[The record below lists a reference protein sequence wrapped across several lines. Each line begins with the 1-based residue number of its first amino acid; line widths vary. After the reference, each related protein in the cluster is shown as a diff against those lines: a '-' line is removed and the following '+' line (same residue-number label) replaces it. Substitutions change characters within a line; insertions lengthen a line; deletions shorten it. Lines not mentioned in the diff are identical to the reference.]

1 MQRFA
6 GLREVR
12 AGLKRGLRELRRQYQ
27 RALRRE
33 HAAQGV
39 VFAEW
44 LRDNYYLLERETQ
57 AALRDLR
64 LCDHPQA
71 LLRAL
76 EICRALTP
84 KQNLTH
90 ALQQEQCS
98 AAQIAQVPHAMRV
111 AHLLTAMHADG
122 DAEVFSAAIAALR
135 ALPDF
140 DFDALLE
147 QTSPLEAMLRRDAVY
162 PAMDEPSRAG
172 YRHVITRLAKREGVT
187 EEEYAEQV
195 LQAANGQHVGVPLL
209 QRGARRPV
217 RGRVLLWTESLLP
230 VFLAAMFALVF
241 WSWYL
246 FPLLMLPLWALCKI
260 ALEAIVLRGVDTLP
274 LPRLHLDEVPAKGRT
289 LITVSMLLPAAA
301 QAKKLAQRMEEL
313 HHSNGCQHVQVCVLA
328 DLPSAA
334 EATMP
339 QDDEDIAAAQAQVER
354 LNRQYGGG
362 FVLAVREREYS
373 PTMGCYSGRER
384 KRGAIADLVALLRGE
399 GDAAEKFCCLA
410 GDVTHLHSVNYLL
423 ALDADTQLPLDTAKD
438 MLAAALHPAN
448 RPVFD
453 VRHGRVVRG
462 FGILAP
468 HVEHDLHGTRRTA
481 FAHTM
486 AGEGGTSPYANRV
499 SERYQDLFG
508 CGIFAGKGL
517 IDVHAFAAVERA
529 NPFPAEQ
536 VLSHDILE
544 GGYLRC
550 GFLADVH
557 VADGFPARQGS
568 YFTRQERWVRG
579 DWQNILFLRP
589 KRGLPSLAR
598 YQLFDNLRRSMLA
611 PACLLALLVSMFV
624 PRPASIVLGVAAV
637 LGLCGGYLFGALRSL
652 LHGGFAMLARD
663 YYSGGL
669 PAALGD
675 VTRAVLHFVTLAQAA
690 WTNTGAA
697 VRGLWRSFVSRK
709 KRLQWV
715 TAAQSDATADWV
727 RVLLPLWP
735 SVLAAALMLIFGRPW
750 HRLAGII
757 LLGNVL
763 FALLSGRER
772 REKSPKLDPADTA
785 RVREYCAD
793 MWQYFVQHCTAQ
805 HNHLPPD
812 NVQESP
818 IFRVAGRTS
827 PTNIGLYLLC
837 VLSARDLD
845 LIDTAELQ
853 TRLHN
858 TLNSI
863 GQLEKWNGHLLNWY
877 DTRTMQPLC
886 PRYVSTVDSG
896 NLLVSLRV
904 LRAGLGDY
912 LPECPQLAE
921 IQARLQQLEQNC
933 DLMPLYNARRKLFHI
948 GIDLTEGRV
957 SPSYYD
963 LLMSE
968 ARMTSYYAIAARK
981 VPKKHWGA
989 LGRTLARQGRF
1000 TGPVSWTGTMFE
1012 YFMPYLFLP
1021 APRGTL
1027 GYEALRFCL
1036 HAQRKRV
1043 AGHGNALP
1051 WGNSESGFYAFDAQL
1066 NYQYKAHGTQKLGLR
1081 RGLNTD
1087 LVLSPYSSFLA
1098 MQLAPKAA
1106 MRNLRRF
1113 ERMHMRGSCGFY
1125 EAADLTPVR
1134 TRGQDYAVVRSY
1146 MAHHVGMSMLAA
1158 LNALQDGI
1166 LRKRLFADHEMASA
1180 QSLLHER
1187 MADRAVVFRDVEQ
1200 RTNLRPREKPNT
1212 AKQAYHAFD
1221 PANPRAHLLGNG
1233 EWSTVLTDCGA
1244 CTSLYR
1250 GVSIFKHSRDVLRR
1264 PAGVFA
1270 MLREENRKPVSITP
1284 APSYNAAKPRVEFSA
1299 REVVYHGEGAQ
1310 VAATMRCRVHPRL
1323 PAEER
1328 RIVLKNNSR
1337 TKQSG
1342 TLWLYLEPSL
1352 ANLREEAEHPAF
1364 SKIFLVSKYDRNA
1377 RAAFFTRSKQE
1388 SGESLCLAVAC
1399 TSDDAVC
1406 ELSREVALR
1415 RGVPFGETTLSDGHT
1430 STPDCCAAFEVA
1442 YELAAGE
1449 ARELSLLLC
1458 AGVNE
1463 AEAARR
1469 LSQLRDECETQPRR
1483 VGAPCPFRAGE
1494 LAGVLAQR
1502 VLPKL
1507 LYYTPISPAQLE
1519 ARAKATQPPQTLW
1532 SVGVSGDMPHLYFE
1546 VDSPDDLPAVQ
1557 PYFSLFCRLRA
1568 AGVPCE
1574 LALGYREGGDYRT
1587 PMVEAITDALKREG
1601 CVHWLHQRGGVHL
1614 VNLQRATPE
1623 AIDALKIYAADLG
1636 EDNPLAQ
1643 EYCPPTLIAH
1653 TSRDGRPERPW
1664 QFVDGGFH
1672 INHTPPVP
1680 WSLPLCN
1687 PAFGTL
1693 VSDSS
1698 LGFTWAVNSRE
1709 NKLTPWDN
1717 DPRGDNQGELL
1728 LLKFGSR
1735 VYDMLQGTRV
1745 EFTPQH
1751 AKWHGQVQGLRY
1763 TVTVTVPP
1771 KGATKRVHV
1780 ALHNHTPRQLTPE
1793 ICYYTEPVL
1802 GTRRQ
1807 QNAPLLGERLPDGW
1821 LLHSP
1826 AGMIRGHTALLLQGG
1841 ADFCCADRAA
1851 FWRGHWRGNSQLPQG
1866 DPCAA
1871 VGRQLHISPNED
1883 STVAFS
1889 LAWAATKNAALCMNL
1904 VAADSTTRAH
1914 QTLRIT
1920 TPDPALNHMVNTW
1933 LPHQIM
1939 TSRLWGRTGHSQC
1952 GGAFGMRD
1960 QLQDVSALTLT
1971 RPELVRRQ
1979 IIRAA
1984 AAQFPEGDAMHWWHR
1999 LPGHVTR
2006 GVRSRYADD
2015 YLWLPFVT
2023 ADYVQQT
2030 GDYQFLHTMI
2040 SFRQGELLQPH
2051 EKERYAAYPLGDER
2065 ASLYEHCTRALDRA
2079 LTLMGEHGLPLMMGG
2094 DWNDGMNAIGARGR
2108 GESVWLGMF
2117 MSMVCD
2123 GMAPLCEHMHE
2134 HQRAAYFREQAQRL
2148 RSTIDEKAWTGDRY
2162 LRAFWDDGVPLGG
2175 GSGNPCS
2182 VDLLPQSFATLCGM
2196 PNAQRRNFAL
2206 NTAAAQLINPHGI
2219 QLLREPFSHKSRRA
2233 GYINDY
2239 PPGLRE
2245 NGGQYT
2251 HAAMWFIIAL
2261 LREGRTDEAYAALR
2275 LIVPADFC
2283 HHPQRAARYRG
2294 EPFCL
2299 AGDVNYSP
2307 GCEGRAG
2314 WTWYTGSAAWML
2326 RCVTEELLGLRMHGG
2341 EITQTPR
2348 LPKHWQ
2354 AQDVNVE
2361 LGTSSARGC

>member
-6 GLREVR
+6 GLREVCV
-12 AGLKRGLRELRRQYQ
+12 ALKRGLRGLRRQYQ

-33 HAAQGV
+33 ESAGGA

-57 AALRDLR
+57 AARRELRQ
-64 LCDHPQA
+64 CDSPQA
-71 LLRAL
+71 LLRVL
-76 EICRALTP
+76 RICRELLP
-84 KQNLTH
+84 MENLTN
-90 ALQQEQCS
+90 ALQQAQCT
-98 AAQIAQVPHAMRV
+98 AAEIALLPLALRISYLLCAMQARGEV
-111 AHLLTAMHADG
+111 
-122 DAEVFSAAIAALR
+122 EVFSGAINALR

-147 QTSPLEAMLRRDAVY
+147 KISPLEVVLRRDPVGVY
-162 PAMDEPSRAG
+162 PAMDESSRAL
-172 YRHVITRLAKREGVT
+172 YRHVITRLAKRDGCT

-195 LQAANGQHVGVPLL
+195 MEAANGQHVGNVLL

-217 RGRVLLWTESLLP
+217 RGRTLLWTESLLP
-230 VFLAAMFALVF
+230 MFLSAVVALVF
-241 WSWYL
+241 WTWYL
-246 FPLLMLPLWALCKI
+246 LPLLVLPLWALCKL
-260 ALEAIVLRGVDTLP
+260 ALEAVLLRGVDTLP
-274 LPRLHLDEVPAKGRT
+274 LPRLRLDDVPAEGRT
-289 LITVSMLLPAAA
+289 LITVSMLLPPAKQAA
-301 QAKKLAQRMEEL
+301 KLAQRMEEL
-313 HHSNGCQHVQVCVLA
+313 YHSNGCKHVQVCVLA

-334 EATMP
+334 EATLP
-339 QDDEDIAAAQAQVER
+339 QDESDIEAAKAQVEQ
-354 LNRQYGGG
+354 LNKQYGGG
-362 FVLAVREREYS
+362 FILLIRQRKFS

-384 KRGAIADLVALLRGE
+384 KRGAIADLVALIRGE
-399 GDAAEKFCCLA
+399 GDAPEKFCCLA

-423 ALDADTQLPLDTAKD
+423 ALDSDTQLPLDTAKD

-453 VRHGRVVRG
+453 TRQGRVVRG
-462 FGILAP
+462 YGILAL
-468 HVEHDLHGTRRTA
+468 HVEHDLHDTRRTA

-486 AGEGGTSPYANRV
+486 AGEGGNSPYANRV

-529 NPFPAEQ
+529 NPFPDEQ

-579 DWQNILFLRP
+579 DWQNILFLQK

-598 YQLFDNLRRSMLA
+598 YQLFDNLRRSLLA
-611 PACLLALLVSMFV
+611 PTCLLALLVSVFI
-624 PRPASIVLGVAAV
+624 PRPASIILGAAAV
-637 LGLCGGYLFGALRSL
+637 FGLCGGYLFSALRSL

-675 VTRAVLHFVTLAQAA
+675 LVRALLQLMTLAQAG
-690 WTNTGAA
+690 WVNTTAA

-715 TAAQSDATADWV
+715 TAAQGDATADWV
-727 RVLLPLWP
+727 KVLLPLWP
-735 SVLAAALMLIFGRPW
+735 SLLAGAFMLVFGRPW

-757 LLGNVL
+757 LLANVL
-763 FALLSGRER
+763 FAPLSGRPR
-772 REKSPKLDPADTA
+772 REKSPKLEPQDAA

-805 HNHLPPD
+805 HNYLPPD

-818 IFRVAGRTS
+818 VFRVAGRTS

-837 VLSARDLD
+837 VLAARDLG
-845 LIDTAELQ
+845 LIDSTELES
-853 TRLHN
+853 RLHD
-858 TLNSI
+858 TLTTME
-863 GQLEKWNGHLLNWY
+863 QLEKWHGHLLNWY

-896 NLLVSLRV
+896 NLLVCLRV
-904 LRAGLGDY
+904 LRTGLGEY
-912 LPECPQLAE
+912 LHECPHLVG
-921 IQARLQQLEQNC
+921 IQTRLHKLEYDC
-933 DLMPLYNARRKLFHI
+933 DLLPLYNARRKLFHI
-948 GIDLTEGRV
+948 GVDLTEGRV
-957 SPSYYD
+957 SPAYYD

-981 VPKKHWGA
+981 ISKKHWGA

-1043 AGHGNALP
+1043 AGHGKNLP
-1051 WGNSESGFYAFDAQL
+1051 WGNSESGFYAFDSQL

-1081 RGLNTD
+1081 RGLNRD
-1087 LVLSPYSSFLA
+1087 LVLSPYSAFLA
-1098 MQLAPKAA
+1098 MQLAPRAA
-1106 MRNLRRF
+1106 VQNLRKF
-1113 ERMHMRGSCGFY
+1113 ERMHMLGSCGFY
-1125 EAADLTPVR
+1125 EAADLTPAR

-1158 LNALQDGI
+1158 LNALQNGV
-1166 LRKRLFADHEMASA
+1166 LRRRFLTDHEMAAA

-1187 MADRAVVFRDVEQ
+1187 IADRAVVYRDVEQ
-1200 RTNLRPREKPNT
+1200 RTNLRLREKPSG
-1212 AKQAYHAFD
+1212 AKQVFTHTD
-1221 PANPRAHLLGNG
+1221 PANPRAHLLSNG
-1233 EWSTVLTDCGA
+1233 EWSSVLTDCGA
-1244 CTSLYR
+1244 CTSFYR

-1264 PAGVFA
+1264 PAGIFLV
-1270 MLREENRKPVSITP
+1270 LREDGKKPVGVNIH
-1284 APSYNAAKPRVEFSA
+1284 AAKPRVEFSA
-1299 REVVYHGEGAQ
+1299 REVSYSAHGAQ
-1310 VAATMRCRVHPRL
+1310 VAVTMRCRVHPRL

-1328 RIVLKNNSR
+1328 RITLRNPSR
-1337 TKQSG
+1337 QQANG

-1364 SKIFLVSKYDRNA
+1364 SKIFLVAKYDNDTRT
-1377 RAAFFTRSKQE
+1377 AFFTRHKQE

-1399 TSDDAVC
+1399 TADGAIC

-1415 RGVPFGETTLSDGHT
+1415 RGVPFGETQLKPGHT
-1430 STPDCCAAFEVA
+1430 STPDCCAAFEVS
-1442 YELAAGE
+1442 YTLAAGE
-1449 ARELSLLLC
+1449 THELSVLLC
-1458 AGVNE
+1458 AGMNQ

-1469 LSQLRDECETQPRR
+1469 LVQLRDETSTQPRR
-1483 VGAPCPFRAGE
+1483 VGALCPFRAGE
-1494 LAGVLAQR
+1494 LADALAQR

-1507 LYYTPISPAQLE
+1507 LYYMPLSAAQTQ
-1519 ARAKATQPPQTLW
+1519 ARAQANMPPQTLW
-1532 SVGVSGDMPHLYFE
+1532 SVGVSGDMPYLYLE
-1546 VDSPDDLPAVQ
+1546 VDGPDDLPVVQ
-1557 PYFSLFCRLRA
+1557 PYFSLFCRFRA

-1587 PMVEAITDALKREG
+1587 PMIEAITDALRREG

-1614 VNLQRATPE
+1614 VNLQRAAPE
-1623 AIDALKIYAADLG
+1623 AIEALRVYASAHEESGVREEENGGALLRVSAAQ
-1636 EDNPLAQ
+1636 PL
-1643 EYCPPTLIAH
+1643 
-1653 TSRDGRPERPW
+1653 SSDGSPG
-1664 QFVDGGFH
+1664 FFKDGYRIH
-1672 INHTPPVP
+1672 HTPVVP

-1687 PAFGTL
+1687 PVFGTL

-1698 LGFTWAVNSRE
+1698 LGFTWAVNARE

-1735 VYDMLQGTRV
+1735 VVDLLQGARA
-1745 EFTPQH
+1745 EFTPQQ
-1751 AKWHGQVQGLRY
+1751 AKWCGQVQGLRY
-1763 TVTVTVPP
+1763 EVIVTVPR
-1771 KGATKRVHV
+1771 KGATKRVSIT
-1780 ALHNHTPRQLTPE
+1780 LHNHTPRQLQPE
-1793 ICYYTEPVL
+1793 LCYYTEPVL

-1807 QNAPLLGERLPDGW
+1807 PNLPILGERLPDGW

-1826 AGMIRGHTALLLQGG
+1826 AGMVRGYTALLLQGG
-1841 ADFCCADRAA
+1841 ADFTCAERAA
-1851 FWRGHWRGNSQLPQG
+1851 FWRGNWRSGDSGLPQG

-1871 VGRQLHISPNED
+1871 LGRQLHIPPGESCTAE
-1883 STVAFS
+1883 FS

-1904 VAADSTTRAH
+1904 VAPPAGAS
-1914 QTLRIT
+1914 IT
-1920 TPDPALNHMVNTW
+1920 SPGIQINTPDPALNHMVNTW
-1933 LPHQIM
+1933 LPHQI
-1939 TSRLWGRTGHSQC
+1939 TASRLWGRTGHSQC

-1971 RPELVRRQ
+1971 QPALVRRQ

-2006 GVRSRYADD
+2006 GVRSRYSDD
-2015 YLWLPFVT
+2015 YLWLPYVC
-2023 ADYVQQT
+2023 ADYVTQT
-2030 GDYQFLHTMI
+2030 GDDKFLCTQI
-2040 SFRQGELLQPH
+2040 AFRHGELLQPH
-2051 EKERYAAYPLGDER
+2051 EKDRYAAYPLSDER
-2065 ASLYEHCTRALDRA
+2065 ASLYEHCTRAVDRGLS
-2079 LTLMGEHGLPLMMGG
+2079 LTGEHGLPLMQGG
-2094 DWNDGMNAIGARGR
+2094 DWNDGMNAIGMRGR

-2117 MSMVCD
+2117 LAMVCD
-2123 GMAPLCEHMHE
+2123 GMVPLCEHMKEHE
-2134 HQRAAYFREQAQRL
+2134 RAAHYREQANRL
-2148 RSTIDEKAWTGDRY
+2148 REIIDRKAWTGDRY
-2162 LRAFWDDGVPLGG
+2162 LRAFWDDGTPLGG
-2175 GSGNPCS
+2175 GTGQPCS

-2196 PNAQRRNFAL
+2196 PNAQRRNLAL

-2275 LIVPADFC
+2275 LVNPADFSD
-2283 HHPQRAARYRG
+2283 HPQRAARYRG

-2326 RCVTEELLGLRMHGG
+2326 RCVTEELLGVRMKDG
-2341 EITQTPR
+2341 EITINPR
-2348 LPKHWQ
+2348 LPKHWE
-2354 AQDVNVE
+2354 ARDVE
-2361 LGTSSARGC
+2361 IEFE

>member
-1270 MLREENRKPVSITP
+1270 MLREENRKPVSI
-1284 APSYNAAKPRVEFSA
+1284 R
-1299 REVVYHGEGAQ
+1299 
-1310 VAATMRCRVHPRL
+1310 
-1323 PAEER
+1323 
-1328 RIVLKNNSR
+1328 
-1337 TKQSG
+1337 
-1342 TLWLYLEPSL
+1342 
-1352 ANLREEAEHPAF
+1352 EHPP
-1364 SKIFLVSKYDRNA
+1364 R
-1377 RAAFFTRSKQE
+1377 T
-1388 SGESLCLAVAC
+1388 
-1399 TSDDAVC
+1399 
-1406 ELSREVALR
+1406 EL
-1415 RGVPFGETTLSDGHT
+1415 
-1430 STPDCCAAFEVA
+1430 
-1442 YELAAGE
+1442 
-1449 ARELSLLLC
+1449 
-1458 AGVNE
+1458 
-1463 AEAARR
+1463 
-1469 LSQLRDECETQPRR
+1469 Q
-1483 VGAPCPFRAGE
+1483 
-1494 LAGVLAQR
+1494 
-1502 VLPKL
+1502 
-1507 LYYTPISPAQLE
+1507 
-1519 ARAKATQPPQTLW
+1519 
-1532 SVGVSGDMPHLYFE
+1532 
-1546 VDSPDDLPAVQ
+1546 
-1557 PYFSLFCRLRA
+1557 CR
-1568 AGVPCE
+1568 
-1574 LALGYREGGDYRT
+1574 
-1587 PMVEAITDALKREG
+1587 
-1601 CVHWLHQRGGVHL
+1601 
-1614 VNLQRATPE
+1614 
-1623 AIDALKIYAADLG
+1623 
-1636 EDNPLAQ
+1636 
-1643 EYCPPTLIAH
+1643 
-1653 TSRDGRPERPW
+1653 
-1664 QFVDGGFH
+1664 
-1672 INHTPPVP
+1672 
-1680 WSLPLCN
+1680 
-1687 PAFGTL
+1687 
-1693 VSDSS
+1693 
-1698 LGFTWAVNSRE
+1698 
-1709 NKLTPWDN
+1709 
-1717 DPRGDNQGELL
+1717 
-1728 LLKFGSR
+1728 
-1735 VYDMLQGTRV
+1735 
-1745 EFTPQH
+1745 
-1751 AKWHGQVQGLRY
+1751 
-1763 TVTVTVPP
+1763 
-1771 KGATKRVHV
+1771 
-1780 ALHNHTPRQLTPE
+1780 
-1793 ICYYTEPVL
+1793 
-1802 GTRRQ
+1802 
-1807 QNAPLLGERLPDGW
+1807 
-1821 LLHSP
+1821 
-1826 AGMIRGHTALLLQGG
+1826 
-1841 ADFCCADRAA
+1841 
-1851 FWRGHWRGNSQLPQG
+1851 
-1866 DPCAA
+1866 
-1871 VGRQLHISPNED
+1871 
-1883 STVAFS
+1883 
-1889 LAWAATKNAALCMNL
+1889 
-1904 VAADSTTRAH
+1904 
-1914 QTLRIT
+1914 
-1920 TPDPALNHMVNTW
+1920 
-1933 LPHQIM
+1933 
-1939 TSRLWGRTGHSQC
+1939 
-1952 GGAFGMRD
+1952 
-1960 QLQDVSALTLT
+1960 
-1971 RPELVRRQ
+1971 
-1979 IIRAA
+1979 
-1984 AAQFPEGDAMHWWHR
+1984 
-1999 LPGHVTR
+1999 
-2006 GVRSRYADD
+2006 
-2015 YLWLPFVT
+2015 
-2023 ADYVQQT
+2023 
-2030 GDYQFLHTMI
+2030 
-2040 SFRQGELLQPH
+2040 
-2051 EKERYAAYPLGDER
+2051 
-2065 ASLYEHCTRALDRA
+2065 
-2079 LTLMGEHGLPLMMGG
+2079 
-2094 DWNDGMNAIGARGR
+2094 
-2108 GESVWLGMF
+2108 
-2117 MSMVCD
+2117 
-2123 GMAPLCEHMHE
+2123 
-2134 HQRAAYFREQAQRL
+2134 
-2148 RSTIDEKAWTGDRY
+2148 
-2162 LRAFWDDGVPLGG
+2162 
-2175 GSGNPCS
+2175 
-2182 VDLLPQSFATLCGM
+2182 
-2196 PNAQRRNFAL
+2196 
-2206 NTAAAQLINPHGI
+2206 
-2219 QLLREPFSHKSRRA
+2219 
-2233 GYINDY
+2233 
-2239 PPGLRE
+2239 
-2245 NGGQYT
+2245 
-2251 HAAMWFIIAL
+2251 
-2261 LREGRTDEAYAALR
+2261 
-2275 LIVPADFC
+2275 
-2283 HHPQRAARYRG
+2283 
-2294 EPFCL
+2294 
-2299 AGDVNYSP
+2299 
-2307 GCEGRAG
+2307 
-2314 WTWYTGSAAWML
+2314 
-2326 RCVTEELLGLRMHGG
+2326 
-2341 EITQTPR
+2341 QTPR
-2348 LPKHWQ
+2348 GVQRPRGGLSRRGRASGGNDALPRPSAPACRGTPHRAQEQQPHQ
-2354 AQDVNVE
+2354 AKRHAVVI
-2361 LGTSSARGC
+2361 S